1 MSTIRW
7 GIAGPG
13 RIAEKVVTDF
23 VHVEDAEVV
32 AVGSR
37 SADRARAFADRHG
50 ISRAHGSYRA
60 LIDDP
65 EVDVIYLATPHS
77 EHRDFALAAI
87 EAGKAL
93 LVEKSF
99 TSTVAGAEQVV
110 AAARDK
116 GVFVMEAMWTRF
128 QPAYRRLAELVA
140 DGSLGAIRMVQADL
154 GAARSFDPDDR
165 LFSPDLG
172 GGAMLDL
179 GVYVVS
185 FAQSL
190 LGTPSTIHT
199 VGTTYDN
206 GVDASFAMAL
216 DFDQRAQASLMGSFT
231 AGSPGAAVV
240 AAENGWV
247 RVEPR
252 FHHPASLTMKLGDAA
267 PEQLDLPPIGQ
278 GYAHEFIEV
287 TECLKAGKLESEV
300 MPLDDTLA
308 VQRIMNSACEQLGLH
323 HVEGNVRL

>member
-23 VHVEDAEVV
+23 VHVTDAEVV

-37 SADRARAFADRHG
+37 SSDRARAFADRHG
-50 ISRAHGSYRA
+50 IARAHGSYRA

-99 TSTVAGAEQVV
+99 TSTVAGAEQVIE
-110 AAARDK
+110 AARAK

-128 QPAYRRLAELVA
+128 QPAYRRLAELIA
-140 DGSLGAIRMVQADL
+140 DGSLGEIKMVQADL
-154 GAARSFDPDDR
+154 GAQRAFDPDDR

-185 FAQSL
+185 FAQAL
-190 LGTPSTIHT
+190 LGTPSTIEIT
-199 VGTTYDN
+199 GTTYDN
-206 GVDASFAMAL
+206 GVDASFAMSL
-216 DFDQRAQASLMGSFT
+216 DFDQRAQASLMASFT

-252 FHHPASLTMKLGDAA
+252 FHHPASLTVKLGSDD
-267 PEQLDLPPIGQ
+267 PEEFHLPPIGQ

-287 TECLKAGKLESEV
+287 TECLKVGKLESEV

-308 VQRIMNSACEQLGLH
+308 VQRIMNAGCEQLGLH
-323 HVEGNVRL
+323 HVEGNVQL